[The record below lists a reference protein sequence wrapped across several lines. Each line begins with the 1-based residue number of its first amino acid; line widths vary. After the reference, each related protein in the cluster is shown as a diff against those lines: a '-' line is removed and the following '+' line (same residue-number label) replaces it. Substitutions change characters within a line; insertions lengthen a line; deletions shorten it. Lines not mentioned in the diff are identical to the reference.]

1 MTDGKGSIS
10 MESEHK
16 LSDYNFE
23 FPKELIASRTAGKGK
38 TRILHCPK
46 DGGERRIMKA
56 PEIVELFRPGDCLVV
71 NNTKVIPARLYGHT
85 QYGGEVEIL
94 LVQALIPAENG
105 EARYE
110 AQVRPG
116 KAFKIGREL
125 EIAGVKT
132 VVEDIKEDGARVL
145 RFAVTPV
152 ELEAVM
158 NREGHVPLPPYI
170 DRPDD
175 EDDKLAYQTIFAK
188 YSGAV
193 AAPTASLHFS
203 EEMLEA
209 LKAKGVYVA
218 EVTLHVGPGTFQN
231 ISVEDFTQHKMHGEH
246 YELTRENAEIIN
258 KAKREGGRIVT
269 VGTTSTRVVETI
281 ADANGIVK
289 AQSGVTHAFFYPGYR
304 YKIVDGLLTNFHW
317 PKSSLILLVS
327 AFYGRE
333 NTLAAYKM
341 AVENKM
347 KLFSYGDG
355 MLIL

>member
-1 MTDGKGSIS
+1 
-10 MESEHK
+10 MEHN
-16 LSDYNFE
+16 LSDYSFE
-23 FPKELIASRTAGKGK
+23 FPQELIASRTAGKGK

-46 DGGERRIMKA
+46 DGGGRRILKA
-56 PEIVELFRPGDCLVV
+56 PEIVDLFKAGDCLVV
-71 NNTKVIPARLYGHT
+71 NNTKVIPARLYGNTLH
-85 QYGGEVEIL
+85 GGEVETL
-94 LVQALIPAENG
+94 LVQAMIPAEDG
-105 EARYE
+105 SARYE

-116 KAFKIGREL
+116 KAFKVGREL
-125 EIAGVKT
+125 LIAGVKT
-132 VVEDIKEDGARVL
+132 VVESVNEDGSRVL

-158 NREGHVPLPPYI
+158 NAQGHVPLPPYI

-175 EDDKLAYQTIFAK
+175 EEDKKAYQTIFAK

-203 EEMLEA
+203 EEMLAA
-209 LKAKGVYVA
+209 LKEKGVKVA

-246 YELTRENAEIIN
+246 YELTEENARIIN
-258 KAKREGGRIVT
+258 EAKAAGGRVVT

-281 ADANGIVK
+281 ADESGVVR

-304 YKIVDGLLTNFHW
+304 YKIVDGLMTNFHW

-341 AVENKM
+341 AVENRL

>member
-1 MTDGKGSIS
+1 
-10 MESEHK
+10 MESHN

-46 DGGERRIMKA
+46 DGGERHILKA
-56 PEIVELFRPGDCLVV
+56 PEIVDLFKPGDCLVV

-85 QYGGEVEIL
+85 MHGGEVETL
-94 LVQALIPAENG
+94 LVQALIPAEDG
-105 EARYE
+105 SARYE

-125 EIAGVKT
+125 DIAGVKT

-175 EDDKLAYQTIFAK
+175 EDDKKAYQTIFAK
-188 YSGAV
+188 YAGAV

-203 EEMLEA
+203 EQMLED

-231 ISVEDFTQHKMHGEH
+231 ISVEDFSQHKMHGEH
-246 YELTRENAEIIN
+246 YELTKENADII
-258 KAKREGGRIVT
+258 KIGRAHV
-269 VGTTSTRVVETI
+269 
-281 ADANGIVK
+281 
-289 AQSGVTHAFFYPGYR
+289 
-304 YKIVDGLLTNFHW
+304 
-317 PKSSLILLVS
+317 
-327 AFYGRE
+327 
-333 NTLAAYKM
+333 
-341 AVENKM
+341 
-347 KLFSYGDG
+347 
-355 MLIL
+355 

>member
-1 MTDGKGSIS
+1 
-10 MESEHK
+10 MEHN
-16 LSDYNFE
+16 LSDYSFE
-23 FPKELIASRTAGKGK
+23 FPPELIASRTAGKGK

-46 DGGERRIMKA
+46 DGGERHIMKA
-56 PEIVELFRPGDCLVV
+56 PEIVDLFKAGDCLVV
-71 NNTKVIPARLYGHT
+71 NNTKVIPARLYGKTMHD
-85 QYGGEVEIL
+85 GEVETL
-94 LVQALIPAENG
+94 LVQAMIPAEDG
-105 EARYE
+105 CARYE

-116 KAFKIGREL
+116 KAFKVGREL
-125 EIAGVKT
+125 MIAGVKT
-132 VVEDIKEDGARVL
+132 TVESINEDGSRVL

-158 NREGHVPLPPYI
+158 NAQGHVPLPPYI
-170 DRPDD
+170 NRPDD
-175 EDDKLAYQTIFAK
+175 EEDKKAYQTIFAK

-203 EEMLEA
+203 EEMLDA
-209 LKAKGVYVA
+209 LKAKGVKVA

-246 YELTRENAEIIN
+246 YELTEENARIIN
-258 KAKREGGRIVT
+258 QAKAAGGRIVT

-281 ADANGIVK
+281 ADDNGVVR

-304 YKIVDGLLTNFHW
+304 YKIVDGLMTNFHW

-341 AVENKM
+341 AVENRL

>member
-1 MTDGKGSIS
+1 
-10 MESEHK
+10 MESHN

-46 DGGERRIMKA
+46 DGGERHILKA
-56 PEIVELFRPGDCLVV
+56 PEIVDLFKPGDCLVV

-85 QYGGEVEIL
+85 MHGGEVETL
-94 LVQALIPAENG
+94 LVQALIPAEDG
-105 EARYE
+105 SARYE

-116 KAFKIGREL
+116 KAFKIGR
-125 EIAGVKT
+125 
-132 VVEDIKEDGARVL
+132 
-145 RFAVTPV
+145 
-152 ELEAVM
+152 
-158 NREGHVPLPPYI
+158 YI

-175 EDDKLAYQTIFAK
+175 EDDKKAYQTIFAK

-246 YELTRENAEIIN
+246 YELTKENADIIN
-258 KAKREGGRIVT
+258 KAKREGGRVVT

-289 AQSGVTHAFFYPGYR
+289 AQKGVTHAFFYPGYR

-333 NTLAAYKM
+333 NTLEAYKM

>member
-1 MTDGKGSIS
+1 
-10 MESEHK
+10 MEHN
-16 LSDYNFE
+16 LSDYSFE
-23 FPKELIASRTAGKGK
+23 FPPELIASRTAGKGK

-46 DGGERRIMKA
+46 DGGERHIMKA
-56 PEIVELFRPGDCLVV
+56 ADIVDLFRAGDCLVV
-71 NNTKVIPARLYGHT
+71 NNTKVIPARLYGKTMHD
-85 QYGGEVEIL
+85 GEVETL
-94 LVQALIPAENG
+94 LVQAMIPAEDG
-105 EARYE
+105 SARYE
-110 AQVRPG
+110 AQVSPG
-116 KAFKIGREL
+116 KAFKVGREL
-125 EIAGVKT
+125 IIAGVKT
-132 VVEDIKEDGARVL
+132 TVESINEDGSRVL

-158 NREGHVPLPPYI
+158 NAQGHVPLPPYI
-170 DRPDD
+170 NRPDD
-175 EDDKLAYQTIFAK
+175 EEDKKAYQTIFAK

-203 EEMLEA
+203 EEMLQA
-209 LKAKGVYVA
+209 LKDKGVKVA

-246 YELTRENAEIIN
+246 YELTEENARIIN
-258 KAKREGGRIVT
+258 EAKAAGGRVVT

-281 ADANGIVK
+281 ADDNGVVR

-341 AVENKM
+341 AVENRL